1 MVTEKSNKFIWE
13 VLKLWEIESSETS
26 LVNTSFNIH
35 EEPIVQ
41 DVDEGLTS
49 LSTGVIDQL
58 WHVSGEDIF
67 VYQNI

>member
-1 MVTEKSNKFIWE
+1 MTEKSNKFIWE